1 MKLTIWFH
9 KNNFTLSKT
18 LCQLTLSLI
27 TIFYAK
33 GVEKM
38 ILMDKILKWN
48 EEILGLLWK

>member
-48 EEILGLLWK
+48 EEILGLKRK